1 MTTIAPH
8 SASTSRITPSARR
21 FLTAGIV
28 AGPFFSLVVAAQALT
43 RDGFDVRKHAASMLA
58 VGDLGWIQSANF
70 IITGV
75 LLIAGAAGLRRTSDS
90 RWAPRLL
97 GLYGVGTVAAGLFV
111 PDPSMGFPAGAP
123 DGQAASMSWH
133 ASLHFAAGGIGFL
146 GFVIG
151 CFVLARRFS
160 RAGER
165 GWAAYSIITGV
176 SLLAAFAGIAS
187 GSTGGP
193 VLAFYAAVALGWSWI
208 SLVLRKVQRASA

>member
-1 MTTIAPH
+1 MTTIATH
-8 SASTSRITPSARR
+8 SASTTITSSARR

-70 IITGV
+70 VITGV
-75 LLIAGAAGLRRTSDS
+75 LLIAGAVGLRRASDS

-151 CFVLARRFS
+151 CFVLARRFA

-176 SLLAAFAGIAS
+176 SFLAAFAGIAS

-208 SLVLRKVQRASA
+208 SLVLRKFQRASA

>member
-1 MTTIAPH
+1 MTAIATTYT
-8 SASTSRITPSARR
+8 STTSPTRR
-21 FLTAGIV
+21 LLTAGIV

-43 RDGFDVRKHAASMLA
+43 RDGFDIRKHAASMLA
-58 VGDLGWIQSANF
+58 VGELGWIQSANF
-70 IITGV
+70 VITGV
-75 LLIAGAAGLRRTSDS
+75 LLIAGAVGLLRVSGS

-146 GFVIG
+146 GFVIA
-151 CFVLARRFS
+151 CFVVARRFA
-160 RAGER
+160 RGGER
-165 GWAAYSIITGV
+165 GWSAYSIVTGV
-176 SLLAAFAGIAS
+176 SFLAAFAGIAS

-208 SLVLRKVQRASA
+208 SLVLRKFQRVSV

>member
-1 MTTIAPH
+1 MTAIATT
-8 SASTSRITPSARR
+8 SSNTRSSTHRL
-21 FLTAGIV
+21 LTAGIV
-28 AGPFFSLVVAAQALT
+28 AGPFFSILVAAQALT

-70 IITGV
+70 VITGV
-75 LLIAGAAGLRRTSDS
+75 LLITGAAGLRRASGG

-97 GLYGVGTVAAGLFV
+97 GVYGVGTAAAGLFV

-133 ASLHFAAGGIGFL
+133 ASLHFATGGIGFL

-151 CFVLARRFS
+151 CFVVARRFA

-165 GWAAYSIITGV
+165 GWTAYSVVTGV
-176 SLLAAFAGIAS
+176 SFLAAFAGIAS

-208 SLVLRKVQRASA
+208 SLVLRKFQRTV